1 MSAHLSD
8 EQFTRYLSGEEDA
21 RAQAH
26 LEDCGECRGQAKRL
40 LDIVGASRANAE
52 RAGDRH
58 ANFWA
63 LQRNE
68 VRYALSI
75 RRPQRPT
82 WAIAGVT
89 AALLFVSTFLFQTQ
103 EPRGGGQPAANDH
116 PITQIS
122 DDALLSDVNTTLE
135 QDVPSALAPLQS
147 LAYEREQAEQNKFG
161 RN

>member
-1 MSAHLSD
+1 MSPHLSD
-8 EQFTRYLSGEEDA
+8 EQFTQYLSGEENA

-26 LEDCGECRGQAKRL
+26 LQDCEECRAQAKRL
-40 LDIVGASRANAE
+40 LDIVGTSRANAE

-68 VRYALSI
+68 VRYVLAI

-82 WAIAGVT
+82 WAIAGVM
-89 AALLFVSTFLFQTQ
+89 AALVFLSTFLFQTQ
-103 EPRGGGQPAANDH
+103 EPRPIVDTAAHKQAVD
-116 PITQIS
+116 IS
-122 DDALLSDVNTTLE
+122 DETLLSEVDATIE
-135 QDVPSALAPLQS
+135 RDVPSALAPLQS
-147 LAYEREQAEQNKFG
+147 LTYEREQAEQKRFG